1 MNRTATFKLVDSHA
15 HLDEVD
21 DPASA
26 VDRSRE
32 AGLSAIIA
40 VGTGY
45 DSNCR
50 VLELAAKYESFVFPA
65 LGMHPQE
72 LGDYDQI
79 RRNLGF
85 IEENIEGAVAIG
97 EIGLDYHK
105 KVVSRAGKDMQKAV
119 LKDVLEVAG
128 RFRKPVSVHSR
139 YSWKDCFLCVRE
151 SKIEQAVFHWY
162 TGPVNVLRDILNEGY
177 FASAT
182 LAAEYHDE
190 HRRTIRETPVDRLML
205 ETDTPVVYRWGT
217 EFAHQAEP
225 ADVAT
230 RVLDAVASIK
240 GIDPTI
246 VADNTTA
253 NALRFF
259 RIQSSG

>member
-1 MNRTATFKLVDSHA
+1 MRLVDSHA
-15 HLDEVD
+15 HLDEVG
-21 DPASA
+21 DPYGVIERA
-26 VDRSRE
+26 RE
-32 AGLSAIIA
+32 AGVIAIIA
-40 VGTGY
+40 VGVDY

-50 VLELAAKYESFVFPA
+50 VLELAARHGSIVLPA
-65 LGMHPQE
+65 LGMHPQN
-72 LGDYDQI
+72 LGDNDQI
-79 RRNLGF
+79 RRNLSF
-85 IEENIEGAVAIG
+85 IEENIHNAVAVG

-105 KVVSRAGKDMQKAV
+105 KVVARAGKDMQKAV

-162 TGPVNVLRDILNEGY
+162 TGPVNVLRDILSEGY

-240 GIDPTI
+240 GIDPAI